1 MYQRLEDLLE
11 SEDFE
16 DDLKKLLEISYPN
29 YMKLLEK
36 RKIDIERSDHG
47 IVIAG
52 MSQRTF
58 LHTHSRNT
66 YLRLN
71 VCNI

>member
-1 MYQRLEDLLE
+1 MYQMLEDIFE

-16 DDLKKLLEISYPN
+16 DDFKKLLEISNPN

-36 RKIDIERSDHG
+36 RKIDIERYDNA

-58 LHTHSRNT
+58 
-66 YLRLN
+66 
-71 VCNI
+71 

>member
-1 MYQRLEDLLE
+1 MYQRLEDFLE
-11 SEDFE
+11 SEEFE
-16 DDLKKLLEISYPN
+16 DDFKKLLEISNPN
-29 YMKLLEK
+29 YLKLLEK

-52 MSQRTF
+52 MSQVTF
-58 LHTHSRNT
+58 LDTHLRDT
-66 YLRLN
+66 YLTLN

>member
-1 MYQRLEDLLE
+1 MYQRLEEFLE

-16 DDLKKLLEISYPN
+16 DDFKKILEESYPK

-36 RKIDIERSDHG
+36 RRKDIERSDHG

-52 MSQRTF
+52 MNFFKYSF
-58 LHTHSRNT
+58 KN
-66 YLRLN
+66 YPFK
-71 VCNI
+71 I